1 MVSFVV
7 FLIPY
12 VTPGDPA
19 RKIIRARVSDPDV
32 DPAVAGGLRR
42 GYGLDQ
48 PLLMQYWDGSR
59 DAVQGDFG
67 VSYAS
72 RVPVTE
78 LIGNGLSVTAVLA
91 ITSLLIALLVAV
103 PLGSLAAVKRG
114 KAADNAITTVTQ
126 AFVAIPE
133 YWLAPVLILVF
144 ALKLGVLP
152 SAGWRSPASMV
163 LPCLTLA
170 LRPLSY
176 FTQVTRASMVAV
188 LDSPHMVA
196 ARARG
201 LSFGATMMRHG
212 LRNGLLPVITLFS
225 VWLGGLLGGSVV
237 VEVIFGIPGM
247 GRLLYEAVVNSDI
260 PVIQA
265 AIVLHRG
272 ADHRD
277 HHGDRRRVHPHQPDS
292 EVRQCRSLTTPPH
305 HPSQPSYLP
314 QGRFDDPR
322 LDATSAPGRPVCSL
336 GSTLFVL
343 VVLILL
349 LTPLIAPYDPAE
361 QDLGNRLA
369 DPGAGHLLGTDQLG
383 RDVLSRL
390 HVGRPVLGLHR
401 RDHAGHLA
409 RSAAP

>member
-1 MVSFVV
+1 MSILLRRFVVLVATLLIVSFLV

-19 RKIIRARVSDPDV
+19 RKIIRARINDPNV
-32 DPAVAGGLRR
+32 DAETVERLRVA
-42 GYGLDQ
+42 YGLDQ
-48 PLLMQYWDGSR
+48 PLLTQYGRWLR

-72 RVPVTE
+72 RVPVTD
-78 LIGNGLSVTAVLA
+78 LIGNGLSVTALLA
-91 ITSLLIALLVAV
+91 ITSLLIALVIAV

-133 YWLAPVLILVF
+133 YWLAPILILVF

-163 LPCLTLA
+163 LPCFTLA

-176 FTQVTRASMVAV
+176 FTQVTRASMAAV
-188 LDSPHMVA
+188 LDSPYMVA

-201 LSFGATMMRHG
+201 LSFSATMMRHG

-265 AIVLHRG
+265 GIVLIV
-272 ADHRD
+272 A
-277 HHGDRRRVHPHQPDS
+277 
-292 EVRQCRSLTTPPH
+292 LTIMITTVTDVV
-305 HPSQPSYLP
+305 Y
-314 QGRFDDPR
+314 
-322 LDATSAPGRPVCSL
+322 
-336 GSTLFVL
+336 TLINPTV
-343 VVLILL
+343 
-349 LTPLIAPYDPAE
+349 
-361 QDLGNRLA
+361 
-369 DPGAGHLLGTDQLG
+369 
-383 RDVLSRL
+383 
-390 HVGRPVLGLHR
+390 
-401 RDHAGHLA
+401 
-409 RSAAP
+409 RSASVAR